1 MALTVFKTV
10 RDLTTSGWVGSI
22 PMHSRQLNSTRVYIS
37 LLMPRRALMT
47 AIVVGAGA
55 VGPGASRAAAQAART
70 DTVQRSAVD
79 SLKPPISPRRAFLY
93 SFIMPGF
100 AQSVLGRHKA
110 ATTFLLL
117 EAIGVSMIRES
128 AADAHEARRMST
140 DTIVVSWVDASG
152 NLQKTVTPPPF
163 SNTEVKTRDA
173 HVEDWVAVVVANH
186 LLAGADAFVAAH
198 LWDVPARLAVRV
210 RPGGGATVS
219 ASLTW

>member
-22 PMHSRQLNSTRVYIS
+22 PMHSRQLLATPVYINM
-37 LLMPRRALMT
+37 LMPRRAL
-47 AIVVGAGA
+47 AGA
-55 VGPGASRAAAQAART
+55 ALIGAMCGSRAAAQGART
-70 DTVQRSAVD
+70 DTVQRSAID

-93 SFIMPGF
+93 SFLMPGYS
-100 AQSVLGRHKA
+100 QSVLGRHKA
-110 ATTFLLL
+110 ATTFLLV

-140 DTIVVSWVDASG
+140 DSIVVSWVDAQG
-152 NLQKTVTPPPF
+152 NLQKTITPPPF
-163 SNTEVKTRDA
+163 SSREVRTRDA

-186 LLAGADAFVAAH
+186 LLAGADAFVASH

-210 RPGGGATVS
+210 LPGGGASVA

>member
-1 MALTVFKTV
+1 VALTVFKTV

-22 PMHSRQLNSTRVYIS
+22 PMHSRQLHSTPVYMNM
-37 LLMPRRALMT
+37 LMPGRAL
-47 AIVVGAGA
+47 AGAALIGAVLGLSASSVGAQ
-55 VGPGASRAAAQAART
+55 VART
-70 DTVQRSAVD
+70 DTVHQSPAD
-79 SLKPPISPRRAFLY
+79 SLKPPITPRRAFLY
-93 SFIMPGF
+93 SFLMPGY

-110 ATTFLLL
+110 ATTFLLV

-140 DTIVVSWVDASG
+140 DSIVVSWVDPQG
-152 NLQKTVTPPPF
+152 NLQKTITPPPF
-163 SNTEVKTRDA
+163 SSREVKTRDA

-210 RPGGGATVS
+210 LPGGGASVA

>member
-1 MALTVFKTV
+1 VALTVFKTV

-22 PMHSRQLNSTRVYIS
+22 PMHSRQLLSTPVYINM
-37 LLMPRRALMT
+37 LMPRRVRLAVL
-47 AIVVGAGA
+47 VVGAAIGLS
-55 VGPGASRAAAQAART
+55 ASRAAAQGART

-93 SFIMPGF
+93 SFLMPGYS
-100 AQSVLGRHKA
+100 QSVLGRHKA
-110 ATTFLLL
+110 ATTFLLV

-128 AADAHEARRMST
+128 AADAHEARRLST
-140 DTIVVSWVDASG
+140 DSIVVSWVDAQG
-152 NLQKTVTPPPF
+152 NLQKTITPPPF
-163 SNTEVKTRDA
+163 SSREVRTRDA

-186 LLAGADAFVAAH
+186 LLAGADAFVASH

-210 RPGGGATVS
+210 LPGGGASVA